1 MRDKSFRTLALSILM
16 RRELEKAISKTYADR
31 PQALVC
37 TNPTCSLASSH
48 ERLPWTY
55 DLPSFNAAQRRD
67 EANND
72 PRKTEIPIEIRSI
85 EEKLDN
91 LRRVIEDDQQVL
103 RDLRHCSDAQNEIV
117 VLNDQTTKD
126 VENLRDAMREHSF
139 DFQKYVIQTPDPV
152 RIAEDD
158 VNGDL
163 LVDAM
168 EKLATQVSKKFD
180 EVSDKLS
187 TTTNDVAAKQQIV
200 SQKSAMLSHNRQ
212 SFESLSAKLASMN
225 GENGCYGKYLRIV
238 RTVKRFEM
246 ENGVATTIDDTDPQ
260 RAVNHITAQLEK
272 LDENSVE
279 GLTGDILYKVF
290 KQIKKMVRTRSS
302 RFLHHVRL

>member
-1 MRDKSFRTLALSILM
+1 
-16 RRELEKAISKTYADR
+16 
-31 PQALVC
+31 
-37 TNPTCSLASSH
+37 
-48 ERLPWTY
+48 
-55 DLPSFNAAQRRD
+55 
-67 EANND
+67 
-72 PRKTEIPIEIRSI
+72 
-85 EEKLDN
+85 
-91 LRRVIEDDQQVL
+91 
-103 RDLRHCSDAQNEIV
+103 V
-117 VLNDQTTKD
+117 VLKDQTTKD

-152 RIAEDD
+152 RVAEDD